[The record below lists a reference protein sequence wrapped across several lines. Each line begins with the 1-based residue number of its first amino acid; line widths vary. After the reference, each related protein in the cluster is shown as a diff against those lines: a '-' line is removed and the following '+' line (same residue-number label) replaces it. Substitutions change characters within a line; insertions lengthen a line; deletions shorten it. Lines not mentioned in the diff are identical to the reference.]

1 MAMLRLWLV
10 VSAALHDVALARKGL
25 PASDAGLMA
34 PSSSLLQMSER
45 AFEAKE
51 ANPVAAVV
59 GLLKAMSE
67 TLVVEW
73 EEDEKQQKD
82 ITCWCTN
89 SKTKKTE
96 TLEASTARVSELET
110 SIEGLTAQEAQLRN
124 SIKDAEKQL
133 AGNEQ
138 SLAEAT
144 QIRDDQ
150 KKKFDQ
156 YNMDTSTYTQN
167 LLAGITVL
175 REKIGLPALPQVS
188 QFSHIVSHMSQPS
201 LLQLDSERQGSTD
214 QDLPS
219 DADLANSLDDFMR
232 HHGYA
237 TNSDDI
243 APELPRA
250 SQQLVLEQQSEKE
263 EAIAA
268 QETLRPSGFLQRRTG
283 SEATVS
289 KHASETEQRS
299 TSAED
304 ADGWSQ
310 GDKSAIQTGLST
322 ALAFMQSHGQGRGIN
337 APGSSGE
344 LIGMLKTMKETMD
357 EDLKEATAKEKDQAT
372 EFDQL
377 KMAKLEEI
385 AEVQSILA
393 VKRAEHAKVSE
404 DISLSKAEKKQ
415 EVQLL
420 KETRQALASAEKSCM
435 QAEKSYRE
443 RQKARGLERQSIA
456 EAMEVLSNQETSNAF
471 SFLQT
476 SEASGGAMDLITQ
489 RLTGQLSEE
498 HSAELQ
504 AALASSTEADS
515 FSKVKQTIDKM
526 VQEMK
531 KQQQADNRKQ
541 DRCKK
546 ELFENGR
553 DAERAV
559 RYQASQEVQATQI
572 ESDSNAIELK
582 INATEKE
589 KKELE
594 IELQTA
600 SLHRT
605 KEHAAFLRT
614 TQDQEMTIQALNKAK
629 AKLAVVYAKKD
640 EALLQMQSAPILPFK
655 QGRYEKNSM
664 GGKVMA
670 LLQSLMDEAGAL
682 LDKAAAAENE
692 AAAAYGE
699 LISQTKKNIEA
710 LDSELTARSVALSRA
725 KKQLRRTMNNIKF
738 SIKEQGDLGHQ
749 KNNLKSDCDFL
760 LKNFEKMK
768 RAREQE
774 MEALKQAKFVLSGA
788 TIE

>member
-10 VSAALHDVALARKGL
+10 VLAALHDMALARKGL
-25 PASDAGLMA
+25 PASDTRHMA
-34 PSSSLLQMSER
+34 PSSSLLQMSEH
-45 AFEAKE
+45 AFESKE

-82 ITCWCTN
+82 VTCWCTN

-96 TLEASTARVSELET
+96 TLETSTAKVSELET
-110 SIEGLTAQEAQLRN
+110 SIEGLTAQETQLRV

-138 SLAEAT
+138 SFLEAT
-144 QIRDDQ
+144 TIREDQ

-156 YNMDTSTYTQN
+156 YNMDTSTYIQN
-167 LLAGITVL
+167 LLAGTTVL

-188 QFSHIVSHMSQPS
+188 QFSHILSHMSQPS
-201 LLQLDSERQGSTD
+201 LLQLNSERDSSTD
-214 QDLPS
+214 QELPS
-219 DADLANSLDDFMR
+219 DTDLANSLDDFMR

-237 TNSDDI
+237 TNSDDV
-243 APELPRA
+243 APELPRP

-263 EAIAA
+263 EAIAVK
-268 QETLRPSGFLQRRTG
+268 ETLSPSGFLQRRTG
-283 SEATVS
+283 LEETVS
-289 KHASETEQRS
+289 ERASEPEKRS
-299 TSAED
+299 TPGED

-310 GDKSAIQTGLST
+310 GDKTAIKTGLST
-322 ALAFMQSHGQGRGIN
+322 ALVFMQSHGQGRGIN

-372 EFDQL
+372 DFDQL

-420 KETRQALASAEKSCM
+420 KETRQALAATEKSCM
-435 QAEKSYRE
+435 QGKKSYQE
-443 RQKARGLERQSIA
+443 RQKARGLERQAIA
-456 EAMEVLSNQETSNAF
+456 EAMEALSNQETSNAF

-476 SEASGGAMDLITQ
+476 SEASGGETHLFTQ

-498 HSAELQ
+498 HSAELE
-504 AALASSTEADS
+504 AALATSTEADS

-546 ELFENGR
+546 QLFENGR
-553 DAERAV
+553 DTEKAV
-559 RYQASQEVQATQI
+559 HYQASQEVQATQI
-572 ESDSNAIELK
+572 ESDSNAMELK
-582 INATEKE
+582 INVTENE
-589 KKELE
+589 KQELE

-605 KEHAAFLRT
+605 KEHAAFLT
-614 TQDQEMTIQALNKAK
+614 TTKDQEMTIRALKKAK
-629 AKLAVVYAKKD
+629 GKLSVFYEQKE
-640 EALLQMQSAPILPFK
+640 EALLQIQSAPILPFK

-670 LLQSLMDEAGAL
+670 LLQSLMDEAGEL
-682 LDKAAAAENE
+682 LDKAAGAENE
-692 AAAAYGE
+692 ATTAYGE

-710 LDSELTARSVALSRA
+710 LDAELTARSVALARA
-725 KKQLRRTMNNIKF
+725 KKQMRRTMNNIKF
-738 SIKEQGDLGHQ
+738 SIKEKTDLGHQ
-749 KNNLKSDCDFL
+749 KNNLQSDCDFL
-760 LKNFEKMK
+760 LNNFEKMK